1 VSGTQVEVEG
11 LRRAPGRPR
20 SLEADEAILEATV
33 DVFAEVGLEAL
44 TMEGVAARAGVS
56 KNTVYR
62 RFPNKL
68 DLVVSAVRCYTNVG
82 APPPDTGTTR
92 GDVQALVDDLVAI
105 VTATPMGRMLPILVA
120 ARTRTPEL
128 DLAYSE
134 IVADKRARSAAV
146 VRRGI
151 TRGDFRPDVDI
162 DLVVDAF
169 VSPVFYRLLVTN
181 APLDETFR
189 TAVVDAALRAFGA

>member
-1 VSGTQVEVEG
+1 VTPTEIDAV
-11 LRRAPGRPR
+11 RRAPGRPR
-20 SLEADEAILEATV
+20 SLEADGAILEAAV

-62 RFPNKL
+62 RYPNKL
-68 DLVVSAVRCYTNVG
+68 DLVVSAVRCYTNVS

-105 VTATPMGRMLPILVA
+105 LTATPMGRMLPILVA

-128 DLAYSE
+128 DVAYAE

-151 TRGDFRPDVDI
+151 ERGEFRADVDL
-162 DLVVDAF
+162 DVVVDAF
-169 VSPVFYRLLVTN
+169 VGPVFYRFLVTN
-181 APLDETFR
+181 APLDEAFR
-189 TAVVDAALRAFGA
+189 NAVVDSTMRAFSA

>member
-1 VSGTQVEVEG
+1 MG
-11 LRRAPGRPR
+11 
-20 SLEADEAILEATV
+20 
-33 DVFAEVGLEAL
+33 
-44 TMEGVAARAGVS
+44 

-92 GDVQALVDDLVAI
+92 GDVRALVDDLVAI

-120 ARTRTPEL
+120 ARTRVPEL
-128 DLAYSE
+128 DVAYSE

-151 TRGDFRPDVDI
+151 ERGDFRADVDL

-169 VSPVFYRLLVTN
+169 VSAVFYRFLVTN
-181 APLDETFR
+181 APLDEAFR
-189 TAVVDAALRAFGA
+189 AAVVDTTFRAFGT